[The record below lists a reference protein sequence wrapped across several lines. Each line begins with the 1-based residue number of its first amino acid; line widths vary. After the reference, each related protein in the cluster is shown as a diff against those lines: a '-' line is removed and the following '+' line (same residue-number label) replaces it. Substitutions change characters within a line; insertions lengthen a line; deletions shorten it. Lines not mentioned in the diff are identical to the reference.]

1 MRITPLTLDNLT
13 PWAELLSAAFDRPT
27 ADMDRVL
34 TRQHEAFPVVARGA
48 WDGDV
53 LAAQYSCLMR
63 TLRVPGRD
71 VPLPVGMSVNLAV
84 HPAYRGQGLVRP
96 LAERVYDEVRARGAV
111 AGVGFSNAAG
121 VQVDRRSRGY
131 GYRVVGRLRPAVAV
145 LLGPV
150 RSPFVPHV
158 LTLTDAWPTPPPIP
172 RDAGLI
178 RFADAVD
185 VVAYRDGGDRD
196 GADEGVGERSNVGV
210 AGDGEP
216 PARRYAYGVWRERG
230 VTRGAVAFRWE
241 RWGRVRG
248 ATLLAAEGDD
258 VPALIARWSA
268 SLRRRPVLIV
278 RVLATPASP
287 IWRALRR
294 VAFTVPLPV
303 SRTPYYLTVKPLGDD
318 TPAELFD
325 YARWDCMGGDVL

>member
-1 MRITPLTLDNLT
+1 MRTAPLSLDDLA
-13 PWAELLSAAFDRPT
+13 PWADLLSAAFDRPT
-27 ADMDRVL
+27 PDMVRVL
-34 TRQHEAFPVVARGA
+34 ARQHATFPVVAWGT

-53 LAAQYSCLMR
+53 LIAQYSCLMR
-63 TLRVPGRD
+63 ALRVPGRD
-71 VPLPVGMSVNLAV
+71 ATLPVGMSVNLAV

-96 LAERVYDEVRARGAV
+96 LADRVYDEVRARGAV

-131 GYRVVGRLRPAVAV
+131 GYRVVGRLRPAVAL

-150 RSPFVPHV
+150 RSPFAPHV
-158 LTLTDAWPTPPPIP
+158 LTLTDAWPAQPPVP

-185 VVAYRDGGDRD
+185 VVAYREGGDRD
-196 GADEGVGERSNVGV
+196 GGDETVGDRSYVGV
-210 AGDGEP
+210 AGDAEP
-216 PARRYAYGVWRERG
+216 PARRYAFGVWRERG

-258 VPALIARWSA
+258 LPALIARWSA

-287 IWRALRR
+287 IWWALRR
-294 VAFTVPLPV
+294 VAWTVTLPV

>member
-1 MRITPLTLDNLT
+1 M
-13 PWAELLSAAFDRPT
+13 A
-27 ADMDRVL
+27 RVL
-34 TRQHEAFPVVARGA
+34 ARQHAAFPVVAWGA

-63 TLRVPGRD
+63 TLRVPGYD
-71 VPLPVGMSVNLAV
+71 APLSVGMSVNLAV
-84 HPAYRGQGLVRP
+84 HPDYRGQGLVRP
-96 LAERVYDEVRARGAV
+96 LAERVYEEARARGAV

-131 GYRVVGRLRPAVAV
+131 GYRVVGRLRPGVA
-145 LLGPV
+145 LLFGPV
-150 RSPFVPHV
+150 RSPFAPHE
-158 LTLTDAWPTPPPIP
+158 LTLTDAWPSPPPVP

-185 VVAYRDGGDRD
+185 VLAYRDDGDV
-196 GADEGVGERSNVGV
+196 EWS
-210 AGDGEP
+210 
-216 PARRYAYGVWRERG
+216 ARRYAYGVWRERG

-258 VPALIARWSA
+258 VPALVARWSA
-268 SLRRRPVLIV
+268 SLRRRPVLVV

-287 IWRALRR
+287 IWPALRR
-294 VAFTVPLPV
+294 VALTVPLPI
-303 SRTPYYLTVKPLGDD
+303 SRRPYYLTVKPLGDD

-325 YARWDCMGGDVL
+325 VARWDCMGGDVL